1 MSHFYYLCPVIPGL
15 TGDLTRNRRAVPD
28 STMKIL
34 IDNGHGIQTKGKRSP
49 DGTLLEYAYTREL
62 ARQIVA
68 TLKARGYDS
77 ELLVP
82 EDDDIPLEERV
93 RRINKIC
100 LTYEPSCPA
109 HRHGRLRPAISPSSP
124 APTGDLLPNV
134 ILISIHVNAAGDGT
148 KWMNATGWSCYTCKG
163 QTESD
168 RLADCLYKAAEQ
180 ILKSQTI
187 RTDYARDGDPD
198 WEENFYILRHS
209 LCPAVLVECFFMDN
223 KNDQKYLLSNSGRE
237 SIIDIIV
244 RGVLYFTNLW
254 QKKSTG
260 SILYLL

>member
-1 MSHFYYLCPVIPGL
+1 
-15 TGDLTRNRRAVPD
+15 
-28 STMKIL
+28 MKIL

-49 DGTLLEYAYTREL
+49 DGKLLEYAYTREL
-62 ARQIVA
+62 ARRIVSI
-68 TLKARGYDS
+68 LQSRGYDS

-82 EDDDIPLEERV
+82 EDDDISLSERV
-93 RRINKIC
+93 RRINEIC

-109 HRHGRLRPAISPSSP
+109 
-124 APTGDLLPNV
+124 PTGHPDV
-134 ILISIHVNAAGDGT
+134 ILISLHLNAAGDGT

-180 ILKSQTI
+180 ILENQVI

-209 LCPAVLVECFFMDN
+209 LCPAVLVEQFFMDN
-223 KNDQKYLLSNSGRE
+223 KKDLAYLISQEGKRNLINVIVSGVEKYLS
-237 SIIDIIV
+237 
-244 RGVLYFTNLW
+244 
-254 QKKSTG
+254 
-260 SILYLL
+260 

>member
-1 MSHFYYLCPVIPGL
+1 
-15 TGDLTRNRRAVPD
+15 
-28 STMKIL
+28 MKIL

-49 DGTLLEYAYTREL
+49 DGKLLEYAYTREL
-62 ARQIVA
+62 ARQIVKI
-68 TLKARGYDS
+68 LQSRDYDA

-82 EDDDIPLEERV
+82 EDDDIPLSERV
-93 RRINKIC
+93 RRINEIC

-109 HRHGRLRPAISPSSP
+109 
-124 APTGDLLPNV
+124 PTGHPDV
-134 ILISIHVNAAGDGT
+134 ILISLHLNASGDGT

-180 ILKSQTI
+180 ILENQVI

-209 LCPAVLVECFFMDN
+209 LCPAVLVEQFFMDN
-223 KNDQKYLLSNSGRE
+223 KKDLAYLISQEGKRNLINVIVSGVEKYLS
-237 SIIDIIV
+237 
-244 RGVLYFTNLW
+244 
-254 QKKSTG
+254 
-260 SILYLL
+260 